1 MYKILREKNILMFK
15 NKIVHSRYFLR
26 YCISVLWKA
35 TVEYFGVQEPFL
47 DTAMQLFTTA
57 VFYMRV
63 FIVLGQK
70 MHSLLVT
77 SNNV

>member
-57 VFYMRV
+57 VFLYACV
-63 FIVLGQK
+63 HCFGAK
-70 MHSLLVT
+70 
-77 SNNV
+77 NA